1 MLTNGAQMQTK
12 KDYYALQAEIDAVG
26 EKHGLGCGLT
36 DPCVD
41 MQNVLDGT
49 GVKET
54 DSDFWSRMVS
64 SMCSAAG
71 GRAEEKGID
80 INKELGRTIY

>member
-1 MLTNGAQMQTK
+1 MTTK
-12 KDYYALQAEIDAVG
+12 QDYYSLQAEIDAVG
-26 EKHGLGCGLT
+26 AKHGLGVDLT

-54 DSDFWSRMVS
+54 DPDFWARMYA

-71 GRAEEKGID
+71 ERAEERGIN
-80 INKELGRTIY
+80 INKELGRIIY